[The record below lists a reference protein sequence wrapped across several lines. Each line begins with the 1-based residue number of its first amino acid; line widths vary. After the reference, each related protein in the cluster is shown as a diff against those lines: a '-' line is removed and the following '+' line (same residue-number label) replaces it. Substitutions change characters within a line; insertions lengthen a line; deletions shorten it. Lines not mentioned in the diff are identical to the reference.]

1 MSTRRRAARA
11 LLAALLA
18 TAPLACGGDSRIPG
32 PGASLEL
39 QLHELAPLDPA
50 TEGTYAAWGYD
61 AAGAPHALGTFVLPA
76 DGRVRLP
83 LPQLELR
90 RIAITVQPPGDAA
103 AAPSPQELMSG
114 ELHGGTAR
122 LRIEGSVTAAGL
134 PLAEHPGAHSLFTT
148 SNNFRD
154 GYPSAENSGLWFF
167 RIDPQ
172 NNPHG
177 TREVRLTPLQR
188 GWTYEGWIVHGWG
201 KPDAIWISFGKFRPD
216 QEQLLTS
223 RDNTGSGPFSGDA
236 DFRNGGVEDV
246 PGDEWTTN
254 PLGLPLPPGVVLPI
268 QLDSVDARGEA
279 AWSMVIT
286 IEPASDEA
294 EPLRSE
300 HPFVLRP
307 YRDPIG
313 AGPPWQPRIIQFLD
327 NTPTAEARITG

>member
-1 MSTRRRAARA
+1 MSTGRRAARA
-11 LLAALLA
+11 LLVALLA
-18 TAPLACGGDSRIPG
+18 AAPVGCGEDSRIPG
-32 PGASLEL
+32 PGSTLEL
-39 QLHELAPLDPA
+39 QFHKLDPLDPQ

-61 AAGAPHALGTFVLPA
+61 PGGAPHALGAFELPA

-83 LPQLELR
+83 LPTVELR
-90 RIAITVQPPGDAA
+90 RIAVTVQPPGDAA

-114 ELHGGTAR
+114 TLKGGAAR
-122 LRIEGSVTAAGL
+122 LGIEGSVTAAGL
-134 PLAEHPGAHSLFTT
+134 PLVDHPGAHSLFTT
-148 SNNFRD
+148 SNNFLY
-154 GYPSAENSGLWFF
+154 GYPSDESSGLWFF

-172 NNPHG
+172 NNAHH

-188 GWTYEGWIVHGWG
+188 GWLYEGWIVHGWG
-201 KPDAIWISFGKFRPD
+201 GPAEIWISFGKFRPD

-223 RDNTGSGPFSGDA
+223 RDNTGSGPFSGDP

-254 PLGLPLPPGVVLPI
+254 PLGLPLPPGIVPPLR
-268 QLDSVDARGEA
+268 LDSVDARGDA
-279 AWSMVIT
+279 VWSMVIT

-313 AGPPWQPRIIQFLD
+313 PGPPWQPRIIEFLD
-327 NTPTAEARITG
+327 NAPTADARISR